1 MSVVLW
7 LVSVLDRCLLNIGVL
22 IYLFGGLRMGPQ
34 SLQNLHSTC
43 TTVPYYLLKVKVRGF
58 DESCKSRG
66 CEIVGWVSG
75 KSGCLWFPGKI
86 LSINLSEHT

>member
-1 MSVVLW
+1 MLS

-22 IYLFGGLRMGPQ
+22 IYLFGGLRMGLQ
-34 SLQNLHSTC
+34 SMQNLHSTC
-43 TTVPYYLLKVKVRGF
+43 TTVPYYLLKVKMCGF
-58 DESCKSRG
+58 DESCNSCG

-86 LSINLSEHT
+86 MSINLSGRT